1 MGSVL
6 SGLGWP
12 GMSMRCN
19 WKARINS
26 ENSMSENEL
35 GYTHTVSPGYR
46 MDGRH
51 WCEPRWIVSEATR
64 RIHVVE
70 FYCSAF

>member
-1 MGSVL
+1 
-6 SGLGWP
+6 
-12 GMSMRCN
+12 
-19 WKARINS
+19 
-26 ENSMSENEL
+26 MSENEL